1 MRLIFVLGYGSILL
15 DGKRSIL
22 DWQVFILPL
31 YATIFQ
37 VLSRLFL
44 LFKVVN
50 EGVLLLDDSL
60 CLPLVHLMANL
71 IVKHLLLVALEH
83 EIKLLYMVL

>member
-15 DGKRSIL
+15 YSQRSIL
-22 DWQVFILPL
+22 NRQVFILSL
-31 YATIFQ
+31 NATIFQ

-50 EGVLLLDDSL
+50 KSVLLFDDSL
-60 CLPLVHLMANL
+60 SFSLIHFMANL
-71 IVKHLLLVALEH
+71 IVKHLLFVALEH